1 MIMATNHVTLSEDEK
16 ASLYLLDQTMG
27 FTVQAALRAAA
38 ELCVAD
44 HLIDGPKTAQELA
57 RKLEVNSR
65 MLHRVLSIL
74 ASRNI
79 FSASEDGRF
88 SLNPVAQYLRS
99 DLPDSLRGGVMML
112 TDETMWRPLGKLAAT
127 LRGEPVFKQIFGMPF
142 YDYWSQED
150 IPDAENDFISA
161 WHRCRRWKIKF

>member
-1 MIMATNHVTLSEDEK
+1 MATNHVTLSEDEK

-44 HLIDGPKTAQELA
+44 HLNDGPKTAQELA

-79 FSASEDGRF
+79 FSVSEDGRF

-112 TDETMWRPLGKLAAT
+112 TDETT
-127 LRGEPVFKQIFGMPF
+127 
-142 YDYWSQED
+142 
-150 IPDAENDFISA
+150 
-161 WHRCRRWKIKF
+161 RRAGI

>member
-79 FSASEDGRF
+79 FSVSEDGRF

-112 TDETMWRPLGKLAAT
+112 TDETMWRPLGKLRQRYAASRY
-127 LRGEPVFKQIFGMPF
+127 LNKYSACHSMIIGRKRIFLTRKMI
-142 YDYWSQED
+142 S
-150 IPDAENDFISA
+150 ISA